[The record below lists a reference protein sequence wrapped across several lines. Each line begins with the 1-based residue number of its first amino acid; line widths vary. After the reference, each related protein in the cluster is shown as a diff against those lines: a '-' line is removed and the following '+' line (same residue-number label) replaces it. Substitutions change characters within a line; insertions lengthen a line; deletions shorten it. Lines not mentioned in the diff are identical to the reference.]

1 MAEYPN
7 NPPDL
12 SPVPPKWAHSAASD
26 KEWEEIERGAQE
38 LIDQQQRGGI
48 TSEPDIP
55 ANLVA
60 ETDDIVRHQY
70 EANKV
75 PSMWTMRSN
84 QDPHVVHNV
93 VQRAARG
100 MIETGDITDESQQ
113 EILKLLSD
121 RRLELTQRDMGHLAA
136 KTVELVERA
145 YGPMW
150 NKVLDDE
157 GSASLLANAMV
168 QALGE
173 NSLTLGLNSYGTGE
187 WEMVWNVQ
195 RGTMRRPD
203 LVKDGPD
210 FWGLIQNYEAYKQF
224 CDTSGWSHPSGYRG
238 PKSDIEELHR
248 LYTAVTGAVYKPQI
262 NKPEDWFKGF
272 NEPLEGFYKGTKWAQ
287 QKSKAL
293 VPLQALGIEITPD
306 MVDDEGRVPAN
317 VIPFNN
323 KTSEAYYGMLAE
335 GWSLTNPR
343 AMAEYKTLEEMR
355 DRLYMAPERF
365 LAEVNG
371 TFTDTQVR
379 ELDAEPNVN
388 RRVWNYL
395 QQIDPEKTSGVV
407 KAASGQPQGGTVELF
422 GQTFERPD
430 GKFDS
435 EVQAALLDKAGKGLA
450 AAVHRGEDL
459 YGKFKTWENQRYSHY
474 LRNQDKIPANIIDL
488 IEETITPEKLKE
500 RRKEVIKSWNDA
512 YRTARNDPKRFFQE
526 NNIPF
531 KALVWVLNTAGSA
544 WEATSLS
551 HMTEPWATKTSDFA
565 MNHFLDPAPGDDILV
580 GQRQIPLSYLVGEPE
595 GRNIPNWMAN
605 NLTWGHTPQ
614 HHWDHMYRRHL
625 TGKANFGDDLT
636 VMTMALRDF
645 GADLPGALYSDPI
658 GMYVL
663 GKTLGKYSKT
673 VKQVA
678 EKARKAGMP
687 RPMVAA
693 MQLAAEPMHPI
704 AALDTMFGVNYK
716 VMEGLR
722 TSAGEYRKVMN
733 RAAKH
738 APHLVATEKARVA
751 RALDLVEEAGMAPK
765 QAVQAVRAV
774 HADAMARL
782 ERGEKLS
789 WVDAEKVLEE
799 SLNLP
804 VDVARNILPPPMQL
818 PHALRE
824 PAKMLWEADKVVA
837 ELEKMDNMS
846 ARQLKEMTGKSYAEH
861 VAEGQQAWFSRPDI
875 YMPKRHAFYKLLEK
889 LPIGDRARE
898 KLKQAY
904 TVHTEWDHV
913 LPAASEKFRHALMS
927 KKVARQAFADH
938 AQLSHTMKKHYEVD
952 MKAEM
957 RNTTRLQDKQRR
969 ILDREAYLNNPIQD
983 IITRENYLREYMAHE
998 LGIQLPERI
1007 TAKTIG
1013 QLRAKTK
1020 QAKQTVLEEMAASQQ
1035 RMKDI
1040 QFGMEKHTGLADD
1053 LTYSLN
1059 QGFKDFTSTKGV
1071 EFGYRNPL
1079 TTEQRA
1085 AAVRRHVIPQLDL
1098 YQKTAKMEG
1107 IPARMVELD
1116 ALIQDR
1122 VQRQYGNALRKKEI
1136 TRPEFDALMYEA
1148 RVRGLSTRQ
1157 AWDISPIEE
1166 TQRLMIQGQRELV
1179 ELWRQSAKVGDNRFR
1194 IWDVAQTDKYSS
1206 FKGAH
1211 VSELVHGMV
1220 ADMNPLLATG
1230 KRLRE
1235 KYWHRL
1241 TDWDRKMNQRAMTEP
1256 GFAEN
1261 QPLTSHFMSMFADLE
1276 GFRKMAL
1283 DEALRVGRITDTQY
1297 QIYAKDLYVERYYAD
1312 NVFANEL
1319 NQMGFDVSKAADG
1332 KMPPINRPKFN
1343 AFKAQRSSAFARV
1356 FYRERGTG
1364 KIQEHRVGVEE
1375 AGGAEAADKAAQQW
1389 AEGEIAAGRMEK
1401 HHFIEVGDK
1410 AGDYVVKVMTDK
1422 EMGGMGVIAPNG
1434 EFRIN
1439 RLESILR
1446 DTMKRRLLNHVGQ
1459 MRGWVRTPEVV
1470 DKRMRPRGV
1479 DQSEYGQWTGVLR
1492 GKEWGPLEGKV
1503 IHKTLVRTMNTLDM
1517 YGEVLEAVRDQFVSE
1532 HAIVKSMSGLDKA
1545 MGFRFRELAKT
1556 RPWAAHVDGLMRSVY
1571 HNLIVKNWDTWIT
1584 NHLGNWF
1591 SMGVMGLNPISTRT
1605 FSDGTLFNR
1614 VLSDLSKY
1622 DLTKGGGRRGMRE
1635 LVENKYGRDV
1645 AEDFFMLYDRNM
1657 LGPTV
1662 GSEHLG
1668 QQHGGRGHYP
1678 AFRDLR
1684 AKQDAAISKQR
1695 ARVDQIEQA
1704 LAMVRREL
1712 ELAAEPGLMKSEVL
1726 TGKKLKSAEALHER
1740 LLKLRKK
1747 ARAQLY
1753 QEWTANPLW
1762 QGLKGGAKEV
1772 RDFVF
1777 NTDASLVAQAMSTDY
1792 GLIDARYKFI
1802 AARGL
1807 RRQGIPAAEAMSRI
1821 ENLMQNYNKVPAAV
1835 RSLKNAPIMG
1845 AMVPSFTYEAA
1856 RILKNSFTKYPGR
1869 SLGAYL
1875 APMLWNTV
1883 ALGARGMTLGDMLYT
1898 DSSENRAQALMK
1910 MFTRLYIPTKDGVAQ
1925 VYIGKYNFT
1934 NVLEHSSGI
1943 HRMWGR
1949 HMQKK
1954 LDQTFGP
1961 GPAMIMSSIANL
1973 ASAFVGTNPWV
1984 DTLSLYQTGADTF
1997 DQQVAYGSG
2006 VGQDILSALADR
2018 AIELLVPKTATS
2030 VLEEVTASHEKSQI
2044 TGHQKSKIQTA
2055 LRIATGLS
2063 LSGRKDTEAVGLMA
2077 LKYSRME
2084 QFLDAY
2090 KRMKSDD
2097 QVRLKEAAVRARTAA
2112 DAEPIDREEFE
2123 KQYEIVKDIVKRGK
2137 DQLVYH
2143 AGEWISID
2151 ATPEEIARQA
2161 VNYISRDVLGVIENV
2176 PIDRVPDFYADMMLS
2191 PYRDASPAAV
2201 EHIFK
2206 QMGTWEKVQ
2215 DYSDPSL
2222 LRVATE
2228 KTAQYATKFRKA
2240 DPKLAAQFDE
2250 ANLWLSLQ
2258 RRLLEPTRLPV
2269 LERVMAQKEALEKK
2283 LAGDPVGQRKAIL
2296 KMLDAELRMK
2306 LQTSK

>member
-1 MAEYPN
+1 
-7 NPPDL
+7 
-12 SPVPPKWAHSAASD
+12 
-26 KEWEEIERGAQE
+26 
-38 LIDQQQRGGI
+38 
-48 TSEPDIP
+48 
-55 ANLVA
+55 VA
-60 ETDDIVRHQY
+60 E
-70 EANKV
+70 
-75 PSMWTMRSN
+75 
-84 QDPHVVHNV
+84 
-93 VQRAARG
+93 
-100 MIETGDITDESQQ
+100 
-113 EILKLLSD
+113 
-121 RRLELTQRDMGHLAA
+121 
-136 KTVELVERA
+136 
-145 YGPMW
+145 
-150 NKVLDDE
+150 
-157 GSASLLANAMV
+157 
-168 QALGE
+168 
-173 NSLTLGLNSYGTGE
+173 
-187 WEMVWNVQ
+187 EM
-195 RGTMRRPD
+195 
-203 LVKDGPD
+203 
-210 FWGLIQNYEAYKQF
+210 
-224 CDTSGWSHPSGYRG
+224 
-238 PKSDIEELHR
+238 
-248 LYTAVTGAVYKPQI
+248 
-262 NKPEDWFKGF
+262 
-272 NEPLEGFYKGTKWAQ
+272 
-287 QKSKAL
+287 
-293 VPLQALGIEITPD
+293 
-306 MVDDEGRVPAN
+306 
-317 VIPFNN
+317 
-323 KTSEAYYGMLAE
+323 
-335 GWSLTNPR
+335 
-343 AMAEYKTLEEMR
+343 
-355 DRLYMAPERF
+355 
-365 LAEVNG
+365 
-371 TFTDTQVR
+371 
-379 ELDAEPNVN
+379 
-388 RRVWNYL
+388 
-395 QQIDPEKTSGVV
+395 
-407 KAASGQPQGGTVELF
+407 
-422 GQTFERPD
+422 QT
-430 GKFDS
+430 
-435 EVQAALLDKAGKGLA
+435 
-450 AAVHRGEDL
+450 
-459 YGKFKTWENQRYSHY
+459 
-474 LRNQDKIPANIIDL
+474 
-488 IEETITPEKLKE
+488 
-500 RRKEVIKSWNDA
+500 
-512 YRTARNDPKRFFQE
+512 
-526 NNIPF
+526 
-531 KALVWVLNTAGSA
+531 
-544 WEATSLS
+544 
-551 HMTEPWATKTSDFA
+551 
-565 MNHFLDPAPGDDILV
+565 
-580 GQRQIPLSYLVGEPE
+580 
-595 GRNIPNWMAN
+595 
-605 NLTWGHTPQ
+605 
-614 HHWDHMYRRHL
+614 
-625 TGKANFGDDLT
+625 
-636 VMTMALRDF
+636 
-645 GADLPGALYSDPI
+645 
-658 GMYVL
+658 
-663 GKTLGKYSKT
+663 
-673 VKQVA
+673 
-678 EKARKAGMP
+678 
-687 RPMVAA
+687 
-693 MQLAAEPMHPI
+693 
-704 AALDTMFGVNYK
+704 
-716 VMEGLR
+716 
-722 TSAGEYRKVMN
+722 
-733 RAAKH
+733 
-738 APHLVATEKARVA
+738 
-751 RALDLVEEAGMAPK
+751 
-765 QAVQAVRAV
+765 
-774 HADAMARL
+774 
-782 ERGEKLS
+782 
-789 WVDAEKVLEE
+789 
-799 SLNLP
+799 
-804 VDVARNILPPPMQL
+804 
-818 PHALRE
+818 
-824 PAKMLWEADKVVA
+824 
-837 ELEKMDNMS
+837 
-846 ARQLKEMTGKSYAEH
+846 
-861 VAEGQQAWFSRPDI
+861 
-875 YMPKRHAFYKLLEK
+875 
-889 LPIGDRARE
+889 
-898 KLKQAY
+898 
-904 TVHTEWDHV
+904 
-913 LPAASEKFRHALMS
+913 
-927 KKVARQAFADH
+927 
-938 AQLSHTMKKHYEVD
+938 
-952 MKAEM
+952 
-957 RNTTRLQDKQRR
+957 
-969 ILDREAYLNNPIQD
+969 
-983 IITRENYLREYMAHE
+983 
-998 LGIQLPERI
+998 
-1007 TAKTIG
+1007 
-1013 QLRAKTK
+1013 
-1020 QAKQTVLEEMAASQQ
+1020 SQQ
-1035 RMKDI
+1035 RMRDL
-1040 QFGMEKHTGLADD
+1040 QYGMEKHTGVEND
-1053 LTYSLN
+1053 LNYSLN
-1059 QGFKDFTSTKGV
+1059 QGFEQFTSTKGV

-1079 TTEQRA
+1079 TPEQRA
-1085 AAVRRHVIPQLDL
+1085 VAVRRHVLPLLDL
-1098 YQKTAKMEG
+1098 HKGTAKMEG

-1116 ALIQDR
+1116 KMIQDN
-1122 VQRQYGNALRKKEI
+1122 VHRQYSRALQRRDI
-1136 TRPEFDALMYEA
+1136 TRAEFDSLIYDA
-1148 RVRGLSTRQ
+1148 RVKGLSTRQ
-1157 AWDISPIEE
+1157 AWDITPIAE
-1166 TQRLMIQGQRELV
+1166 TQRLMIQGQRELI
-1179 ELWRQSAKVGDNRFR
+1179 EAWRQDAAVGDNRFR
-1194 IWDVAQTDKYSS
+1194 IWDVAQVDKYSS

-1220 ADMNPLLATG
+1220 ADMNPFFATG

-1241 TDWDRKMNQRAMTEP
+1241 TDWDRKLLQRALTEP

-1343 AFKAQRSSAFARV
+1343 AFKAQRSSVFARV

-1545 MGFRFRELAKT
+1545 MGFRFRQLAKT

-1622 DLTKGGGRRGMRE
+1622 DLTKGGGRKGMRE
-1635 LVENKYGRDV
+1635 LVEKKYGRDV

-1678 AFRDLR
+1678 SFRDLR

-1777 NTDASLVAQAMSTDY
+1777 NTDESLVAQAMSTDY

-1807 RRQGIPAAEAMSRI
+1807 RRKGIPAAEAMSRI

-1875 APMLWNTV
+1875 APILWNTA
-1883 ALGARGMTLGDMLYT
+1883 ALGSRGMTLGDMLYT

-1910 MFTRLYIPTKDGVAQ
+1910 MFSRVYLPTTDGVAQ
-1925 VYIGKYNFT
+1925 IYMGKYNFT
-1934 NVLEHSSGI
+1934 NVLEHPSGI

-1949 HMQKK
+1949 HMQQK

-1961 GPAMIMSSIANL
+1961 GPAMIMSGAANL
-1973 ASAFVGTNPWV
+1973 FSSFIGTNPWV
-1984 DTLSLYQTGADTF
+1984 DTLQLYQTGVDTF
-1997 DQQVAYGSG
+1997 DQQVSYGTG
-2006 VGQDILSALADR
+2006 VGRDPIAVLADR
-2018 AIELLVPKTATS
+2018 MIELLMPRTVTS
-2030 VLEEVTASHEKSQI
+2030 VFEEVTASHEKSQI
-2044 TGHQKSKIQTA
+2044 TGHQKSKLQTA
-2055 LRIATGLS
+2055 LRVATGLS
-2063 LSGRKDTEAVGLMA
+2063 LSGRKDTEAVGLLA

-2090 KRMKSDD
+2090 KRMKSHD
-2097 QVRLKEAAVRARTAA
+2097 QVKLKEAAVRARAAA

-2143 AGEWISID
+2143 AGEWISLD

-2191 PYRDASPAAV
+2191 PYRDASPVAV
-2201 EHIFK
+2201 GHIFK

-2215 DYSDPSL
+2215 NYSDASL

-2228 KTAQYATKFRKA
+2228 KTARYAERFRAA
-2240 DPKLAAQFDE
+2240 DPKLSAQFDE
-2250 ANLWLSLQ
+2250 ATLWLTLR
-2258 RRLLEPTRLPV
+2258 RRLLEPKRLPQV
-2269 LERVMAQKEALEKK
+2269 ERVMAQIEALE
-2283 LAGDPVGQRKAIL
+2283 AQVADDPVRKRKAIL
-2296 KMLDAELRMK
+2296 KMLDAELRTK